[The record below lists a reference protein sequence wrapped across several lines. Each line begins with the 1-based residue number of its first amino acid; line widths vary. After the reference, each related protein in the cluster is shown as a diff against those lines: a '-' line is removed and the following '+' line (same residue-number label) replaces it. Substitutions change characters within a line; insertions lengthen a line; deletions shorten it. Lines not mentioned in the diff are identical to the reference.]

1 MEVLIMSTKGIT
13 QEYMDEL
20 FKRVEENAPKAREA
34 KRHHEEQQK
43 IDMTNF
49 KKLAMTLESN
59 IDNTIETKLRAYIKY
74 LENISSKKEELSPQ
88 KFQTY
93 IRNYKVFSSVRLNKI
108 VENVCSSCD
117 CAKSSCNSKI
127 GKVIQNAYDVSAFT
141 TAVGYKKV
149 PFKYQ
154 GLVYT
159 LLVEMFDKKTTTAK
173 ICSSSKNPSFSDL
186 YSLYTHVFDIVNK
199 FKENN
204 KQECVYDGDVL
215 FSEPF
220 FTVDDMDY
228 ILKLNYIENHNY
240 SKEEKDLLSIVTTI
254 MQYSKN
260 DVNILDT
267 ARTILKDDKS
277 NGNKN
282 DIDKYYEYAS
292 VEKVK
297 NLIDIFL
304 EDYSVDSNA
313 AEERLKFREVVFD
326 DEAFIDIIG
335 NIARGYFYT
344 IQEDLTQKI
353 KDYMDIMFFCDH
365 KNIEDM
371 YTLMNKITQSSLTYS
386 EKAEKKI
393 KKYIE
398 IYQNEYAGYRE
409 EQKQQFREK
418 VSTLKREI
426 RQSEIAKELF
436 KQCEADKILEF

>member
-1 MEVLIMSTKGIT
+1 MSTKGIT
-13 QEYMDEL
+13 QEYIDEL
-20 FKRVEENAPKAREA
+20 FKRAEENAPKAREA
-34 KRHHEEQQK
+34 KRHHEKQQK

-49 KKLAMTLESN
+49 KKLAMALESN

-141 TAVGYKKV
+141 TAVGYKNV

-159 LLVEMFDKKTTTAK
+159 LLVEMFDKKTTVAK
-173 ICSSSKNPSFSDL
+173 ICSSSKNPLFSNL

-220 FTVDDMDY
+220 FTVNDMDY

-254 MQYSKN
+254 MQYGKN

-267 ARTILKDDKS
+267 ARTIFKDDKS

-282 DIDKYYEYAS
+282 DIDKHYEYAS

-297 NLIDIFL
+297 NLIDI
-304 EDYSVDSNA
+304 
-313 AEERLKFREVVFD
+313 
-326 DEAFIDIIG
+326 IG
-335 NIARGYFYT
+335 NIAGGYFYT
-344 IQEDLTQKI
+344 IQEDLTQEI

-371 YTLMNKITQSSLTYS
+371 YILMNKITQSSLTYS
-386 EKAEKKI
+386 EKAKKKI

-418 VSTLKREI
+418 VSTLKREV

-436 KQCEADKILEF
+436 KQCEADKILKF

>member
-1 MEVLIMSTKGIT
+1 
-13 QEYMDEL
+13 
-20 FKRVEENAPKAREA
+20 
-34 KRHHEEQQK
+34 
-43 IDMTNF
+43 
-49 KKLAMTLESN
+49 
-59 IDNTIETKLRAYIKY
+59 
-74 LENISSKKEELSPQ
+74 
-88 KFQTY
+88 
-93 IRNYKVFSSVRLNKI
+93 
-108 VENVCSSCD
+108 
-117 CAKSSCNSKI
+117 
-127 GKVIQNAYDVSAFT
+127 
-141 TAVGYKKV
+141 
-149 PFKYQ
+149 
-154 GLVYT
+154 
-159 LLVEMFDKKTTTAK
+159 MFDKKTTAAK

-186 YSLYTHVFDIVNK
+186 YSLYTHVFDIINK

-220 FTVDDMDY
+220 FTLDDMDY

-240 SKEEKDLLSIVTTI
+240 SKEEKDLLSIVKTI

-260 DVNILDT
+260 DVNVLDT

-282 DIDKYYEYAS
+282 DIDKHYEYAS

-304 EDYSVDSNA
+304 EDYGVDSKA

-326 DEAFIDIIG
+326 DDEFIDIIG
-335 NIARGYFYT
+335 NIAGGYFYT
-344 IQEDLTQKI
+344 IQEDLTQEI

-398 IYQNEYAGYRE
+398 IYQNEYEEYSE

-418 VSTLKREI
+418 VSTLKREV

>member
-1 MEVLIMSTKGIT
+1 MSTKGIT
-13 QEYMDEL
+13 QEYIDEL
-20 FKRVEENAPKAREA
+20 FKRAEENAPKARET
-34 KRHHEEQQK
+34 KRHHEKQQK

-49 KKLAMTLESN
+49 KKLAMVLESN

-93 IRNYKVFSSVRLNKI
+93 IRNYKVFSSVRLKKI

-159 LLVEMFDKKTTTAK
+159 LLVEMFDKKTTVAN
-173 ICSSSKNPSFSDL
+173 ICSSSKNPSFSNL

-220 FTVDDMDY
+220 FTVNDMDY

-254 MQYSKN
+254 MQYGKN

-277 NGNKN
+277 SGNKN
-282 DIDKYYEYAS
+282 DIDKHYEYAS

-297 NLIDIFL
+297 NLIDI
-304 EDYSVDSNA
+304 
-313 AEERLKFREVVFD
+313 
-326 DEAFIDIIG
+326 IG
-335 NIARGYFYT
+335 NIAGGYFYT
-344 IQEDLTQKI
+344 IQEDLTQEI

-371 YTLMNKITQSSLTYS
+371 YILMNKITQSSLTYS
-386 EKAEKKI
+386 EKAKKKI

-418 VSTLKREI
+418 VSTLKREV

-436 KQCEADKILEF
+436 KQCEADKILKF